1 MKKKDMLKTLDY
13 SSYFSLI
20 AASILVLVYEFV
32 GAMALMRISVILYGV
47 AFLVLAVLCMVK
59 LVFMHKQTTED
70 DCVLVDKAVESKPW
84 LIVRLVF
91 AAICFAFTVVF
102 FALM

>member
-1 MKKKDMLKTLDY
+1 M
-13 SSYFSLI
+13 
-20 AASILVLVYEFV
+20 
-32 GAMALMRISVILYGV
+32 
-47 AFLVLAVLCMVK
+47 K